1 MPPLAETSV
10 PANVIAPA
18 VPELGV
24 KPVVPALKVETPVPA
39 GVPHVPSPR
48 QKVDDVAEVPLFK
61 FVTGRLPVTP
71 VVSGNPVAFVSV
83 TLVGVPSKGVTNVGD
98 VDSTTDPVPIGA
110 RLPSVPAL
118 LYRM

>member
-1 MPPLAETSV
+1 MPLITE
-10 PANVIAPA
+10 
-18 VPELGV
+18 
-24 KPVVPALKVETPVPA
+24 VVPMVTDAAAAVGDA
-39 GVPHVPSPR
+39 QVPSPR

-71 VVSGNPVAFVSV
+71 VVSGKPVAFVSV